1 MAHLEKK
8 HPNNR
13 KYILFLLTVRH
24 GMSLAFP
31 ESRALYVNLQPKET
45 VMRRT
50 TRWHLL
56 LGFFLLCLGLP
67 RTIPAVETKI
77 MGFTDVTTQLAD
89 TDFSSKGK
97 ADKFQATQRSRIWV
111 MMNASEN
118 VGGTMM
124 FELDNIWGRDAAG
137 MRGGSLGTDGVNIGV
152 KEAYIDWKIPNSTIR
167 VRMGLHTKA
176 GKEEAAQAHHPR
188 AHGPSALH
196 PAGHRRRQSLHA

>member
-1 MAHLEKK
+1 
-8 HPNNR
+8 
-13 KYILFLLTVRH
+13 
-24 GMSLAFP
+24 
-31 ESRALYVNLQPKET
+31 
-45 VMRRT
+45 
-50 TRWHLL
+50 
-56 LGFFLLCLGLP
+56 
-67 RTIPAVETKI
+67 